1 MHDLRSKI
9 AERRTTRLATMTTPP
24 GFAMNFPPPSE
35 TTGIPLNDQGWDD
48 WLRPF
53 ADSPRSNGDQPL
65 VASRDLP
72 PEVESPGI
80 ARNVTKAT
88 LVRWSLGEFYDD
100 AAVVVSELVT
110 NAIRYG
116 LRPGA
121 GYPLRLVLVRYER
134 QLVCMVTDPT
144 DAAPAMREPDW
155 VAETGRGLHIIEAI
169 SRAWGWTPLLQ
180 GGKAVWASFSII

>member
-1 MHDLRSKI
+1 
-9 AERRTTRLATMTTPP
+9 
-24 GFAMNFPPPSE
+24 MNIPPPSE

-53 ADSPRSNGDQPL
+53 CGTPPSDDRRPL

-88 LVRWSLGEFYDD
+88 LSGWCLDRFYDD

-116 LRPGA
+116 LCPDARD
-121 GYPLRLVLVRYER
+121 PLRLVLVRYER

-144 DAAPAMREPDW
+144 DTAPRMQEPDW

-169 SRAWGWTPLLQ
+169 SRAWGWTPLLG
-180 GGKAVWASFSII
+180 GGKAVWASFSIC

>member
-1 MHDLRSKI
+1 
-9 AERRTTRLATMTTPP
+9 
-24 GFAMNFPPPSE
+24 MNIPPPSE
-35 TTGIPLNDQGWDD
+35 TTGIPVNDQGWDD

-53 ADSPRSNGDQPL
+53 CGNPLSDGRRPL

-88 LVRWSLGEFYDD
+88 LSGWCLDRFYDD

-116 LRPGA
+116 LCPDARD
-121 GYPLRLVLVRYER
+121 PLRLVLVRYER
-134 QLVCMVTDPT
+134 QLVCMVTDPADT
-144 DAAPAMREPDW
+144 APRMQEPDW
-155 VAETGRGLHIIEAI
+155 VAETGRGLHVIEAI
-169 SRAWGWTPLLQ
+169 SRAWGWTPLLG
-180 GGKAVWASFSII
+180 GGKAVWASFSIC